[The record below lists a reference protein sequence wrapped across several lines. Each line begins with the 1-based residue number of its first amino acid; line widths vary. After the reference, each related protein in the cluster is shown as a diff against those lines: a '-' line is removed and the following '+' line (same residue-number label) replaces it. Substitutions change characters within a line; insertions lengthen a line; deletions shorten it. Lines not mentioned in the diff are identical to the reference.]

1 VWGDSLE
8 LEGKVALVTGA
19 SRGIGRAIALAL
31 AKEGADVVVNFLEK
45 CILAGEVVNKIK
57 KMGGQAI
64 KIQTDVRNFEE
75 VTNMFEVVF
84 KEFNKV
90 DILVN
95 NAGIVRD
102 RTLLNMTKK
111 EWDDVISTDLT
122 GVFNCTKL
130 AIPSMIQR
138 RNGRIINISSVV
150 GQMGNFGQANYAAA
164 KAGIIGFTKSVAKEL
179 ARKGITVNAIAPSF
193 IETDMLKD
201 IPKKVKASI
210 LEKIPLGRFGKPGE
224 VAELVVFLAS
234 DKAGFITGQVFNIN
248 GGLY

>member
-1 VWGDSLE
+1 MK

-19 SRGIGRAIALAL
+19 SRGIGRAIALTL
-31 AKEGADVVVNFLEK
+31 AKEGADVGVNFLEK
-45 CILAGEVVNKIK
+45 RVLASKVVNEIK
-57 KMGGQAI
+57 KMGRRAITIQA
-64 KIQTDVRNFEE
+64 DVRNFEE

-102 RTLLNMTKK
+102 RTLLNMTKE
-111 EWDDVISTDLT
+111 EWDNVINTDLT

-130 AIPSMIQR
+130 AIPDMVQR
-138 RNGRIINISSVV
+138 GNGRIINISSVV

-164 KAGIIGFTKSVAKEL
+164 KAGVIGFTKSVAKEL
-179 ARKGITVNAIAPSF
+179 ARKGITVNAIAPGF

-201 IPKKVKASI
+201 IPKKVKASV
-210 LEKIPLGRFGKPGE
+210 LEKIPLGRFGKPEE

-234 DKAGFITGQVFNIN
+234 DKTGFITGQVFNIN